1 MTRHVLS
8 LVVCLTVFSGSGF
21 AQQQPRPGPRPETPA
36 APAAPQAPSRP
47 GVPGAPAA
55 PGAPAVPPAPPAPPV
70 VDPSAGGQPVNIR
83 LDLSITDQQGT
94 TPSAPKTV
102 TLLLADRSLNQIRS
116 SFEDRS
122 LDVDAR
128 PTIVDGRI
136 RLYMSIQS
144 EPRRTPDNSN
154 PAQWRQN
161 QRITVIVESGKPL
174 VVMESVDPASN
185 NRKTTIE
192 VKATI
197 LK

>member
-1 MTRHVLS
+1 M
-8 LVVCLTVFSGSGF
+8 
-21 AQQQPRPGPRPETPA
+21 
-36 APAAPQAPSRP
+36 
-47 GVPGAPAA
+47 
-55 PGAPAVPPAPPAPPV
+55 
-70 VDPSAGGQPVNIR
+70 
-83 LDLSITDQQGT
+83 DLSIADQQGT

-136 RLYMSIQS
+136 RLFMSIQI
-144 EPRRTPDNSN
+144 EPRRTPDNTS
-154 PAQWRQN
+154 PALWRQS
-161 QRITVIVESGKPL
+161 QRITVIVENGKPL
-174 VVMESVDPASN
+174 VVMESTEPASN
-185 NRKTTIE
+185 NRKTSIE

>member
-1 MTRHVLS
+1 
-8 LVVCLTVFSGSGF
+8 
-21 AQQQPRPGPRPETPA
+21 
-36 APAAPQAPSRP
+36 
-47 GVPGAPAA
+47 
-55 PGAPAVPPAPPAPPV
+55 
-70 VDPSAGGQPVNIR
+70 VNIR

-122 LDVDAR
+122 LNVDAR

-154 PAQWRQN
+154 PMQWRQN
-161 QRITVIVESGKPL
+161 QNITVIVENGKPL
-174 VVMESVDPASN
+174 VVMESIDPASN
-185 NRKTTIE
+185 NRKTSIE

>member
-8 LVVCLTVFSGSGF
+8 LLVCLAVCSGSGF
-21 AQQQPRPGPRPETPA
+21 AQQQPRPPSSPA
-36 APAAPQAPSRP
+36 SPAPAAAQAPSRLS
-47 GVPGAPAA
+47 A
-55 PGAPAVPPAPPAPPV
+55 PGAPALPTAPPAPPV
-70 VDPSAGGQPVNIR
+70 VDQSAGGQPVNIR
-83 LDLSITDQQGT
+83 LDLSIADQQGP

-116 SFEDRS
+116 SFEDRN
-122 LDVDAR
+122 LNVDAR

-144 EPRRTPDNSN
+144 EPRRTPDNSS

-161 QRITVIVESGKPL
+161 QSITVIVESGKPL
-174 VVMESVDPASN
+174 VVMESTDPASN
-185 NRKTTIE
+185 NRKTSIE